1 MLRPDGAA
9 SWQAVVLMGILLG
22 VLMGLLGGMAVCA
35 RFLRQ
40 EIAAN
45 IGPRLQRI
53 ERMLECL
60 QAEIALDAETRLAA
74 LHELLEQHRPHS

>member
-1 MLRPDGAA
+1 
-9 SWQAVVLMGILLG
+9 MGILLG
-22 VLMGLLGGMAVCA
+22 VLMGLLGGMALCA

-53 ERMLECL
+53 ERQLECL

-74 LHELLEQHRPHS
+74 LRERLDQRHPPA

>member
-1 MLRPDGAA
+1 
-9 SWQAVVLMGILLG
+9 MGILLG
-22 VLMGLLGGMAVCA
+22 VLMGLLGGMALCA

-53 ERMLECL
+53 ERQLECL

-74 LHELLEQHRPHS
+74 LREHLDQRHPRA